1 MCQKNPFTNFISLLE
16 KGDRTVH
23 SVIIMLFLI
32 IKKMEKNIER
42 SDIKPLLK
50 LGKKGKGIKKKKSA
64 QNKVNGYNLLRI
76 NFFLRPKL
84 MTYYT
89 A

>member
-50 LGKKGKGIKKKKSA
+50 LGKKGKGIKKKKAHKTKSM
-64 QNKVNGYNLLRI
+64 VIIY
-76 NFFLRPKL
+76 
-84 MTYYT
+84 
-89 A
+89 

>member
-50 LGKKGKGIKKKKSA
+50 LGKKGKGIKKKKKKAHKTKSM
-64 QNKVNGYNLLRI
+64 VIIY
-76 NFFLRPKL
+76 
-84 MTYYT
+84 
-89 A
+89 